1 MVGKQPYRYRSED
14 FWGLKRLVHFQKQVT
29 CKSGSGQ
36 SSIEMGP
43 ECMQGT
49 RDWSDSV
56 PAGSLHPGISVS
68 SAACVLK
75 GSCYSFWILFSLM
88 LLPFVGATGGQDSVA
103 RTKNSIKYLVPIQVI
118 NTWVATENN
127 RIITGFC
134 FPLNQ
139 R

>member
-1 MVGKQPYRYRSED
+1 MAARTEKLCLHFAHTFSHLAISTLKIAERERETERNRDGDRWGAGK
-14 FWGLKRLVHFQKQVT
+14 L
-29 CKSGSGQ
+29 
-36 SSIEMGP
+36 
-43 ECMQGT
+43 
-49 RDWSDSV
+49 
-56 PAGSLHPGISVS
+56 PGIQ
-68 SAACVLK
+68 
-75 GSCYSFWILFSLM
+75 SFWILFSLM
-88 LLPFVGATGGQDSVA
+88 LLPFVGDTGGQDSVA